1 MLDSYENRLGFAASF
16 GVTAYECFAITLR
29 SYGMIL
35 GPEMAE
41 NVRRHVPSYLS
52 SKTLEEAIYMCSLR

>member
-29 SYGMIL
+29 SYDMIL

-41 NVRRHVPSYLS
+41 DVKRHVPSYLS
-52 SKTLEEAIYMCSLR
+52 SKTLEEIFHICSLR